1 MQACASGTTR
11 SCGSLSPLSSFT
23 STLPSITT
31 ISRGAVR
38 YPRSSADGSSTGWR
52 KVSNSLTATRQEK
65 TLVLGLGNV
74 IMGDEGVGVHV
85 VRALEQHPL
94 PVNVECLDG
103 GTGGFTL
110 LEPLQSAAHIILIDA
125 AADGNPPG
133 TVTRTTPKFSR
144 DYPPTL
150 TAHDIGVKDLLDVFY
165 IQGGAPN
172 VVLYAIT
179 IDPKQPISLELSP
192 EIAKAADV
200 AVVEILAELG
210 QLATS

>member
-1 MQACASGTTR
+1 MAN
-11 SCGSLSPLSSFT
+11 
-23 STLPSITT
+23 
-31 ISRGAVR
+31 
-38 YPRSSADGSSTGWR
+38 SSTVT
-52 KVSNSLTATRQEK
+52 KLDK

-85 VRALEQHPL
+85 VRALEKHSL
-94 PVNVECLDG
+94 PTNVECLDG

-110 LEPLQSAAHIILIDA
+110 LEPLQEAGRIILIDA
-125 AADGNPPG
+125 AADGNPIG

-165 IQGGAPN
+165 IQGGSPD

-179 IDPKQPISLELSP
+179 IDPHQSISMELSP
-192 EIAKAADV
+192 EIAKAAEV
-200 AVVEILAELG
+200 AVAEILAEL
-210 QLATS
+210 QVNSAT

>member
-1 MQACASGTTR
+1 LPENSG
-11 SCGSLSPLSSFT
+11 
-23 STLPSITT
+23 
-31 ISRGAVR
+31 
-38 YPRSSADGSSTGWR
+38 
-52 KVSNSLTATRQEK
+52 K

-85 VRALEQHPL
+85 VRALEKHPL
-94 PVNVECLDG
+94 PANVECLDG

-110 LEPLQSAAHIILIDA
+110 LEPLQVAGRIILVDA

-165 IQGGAPN
+165 IQGGSPD
-172 VVLYAIT
+172 VILYAIT
-179 IDPKQPISLELSP
+179 IDPKQPISMELSP
-192 EIAKAADV
+192 AIAKAAEV
-200 AVVEILAELG
+200 AVAEILVELR
-210 QLATS
+210 QITA